1 MQKQLNQLYYWCKE
15 NKSLLIMTILI
26 YQAAILAIGV
36 VNFPYMDDTVRQRV
50 GNTDFASTYS
60 RWGSEIGSWLVQGS
74 RHLTDM
80 GLVTPI
86 LTGFILA
93 AASIIVVYTLNNQK
107 LRVLPLV
114 VSTLIGLNPWFLQC
128 VSFRFD
134 SPYLALSVFCSVLPF
149 LWWEK
154 QRGWFFGLSVLSIFM
169 MCNTYQA
176 SSGIYIVMVLALSL
190 KTLLADNAFV
200 PLLKKIITAAGAYIL
215 TMLLYFLE
223 MKLHPELA
231 QRGNNVVIASIT
243 EIPKTFLANSR
254 MYPHT
259 ILDQSTKVWVILFVL
274 LMIAFIVTGVQK
286 ANVQPAKALLFLALY
301 LVLGAILSYGVFLI
315 FPEKLAI
322 AAPRY
327 AYGFSV
333 FATITFLL
341 LLENLETYP
350 WLRLATKGIICLLC
364 YYLLS
369 FPFIYAS
376 SLHYQKEAFERQS
389 VILAE
394 DLKQVVSAD
403 TKNVYATMLFKDS
416 PVFINTARNYP
427 ILTDLVPVNS
437 AIFFPNQVL
446 FRTYSGMDLTILP
459 FELDHLDKKQST
471 LKLSDYYY
479 DIYEKGQDVYVVV
492 K

>member
-1 MQKQLNQLYYWCKE
+1 VQKQLNQFYCWCKE
-15 NKSLLIMTILI
+15 NKSLLFMTILI

-36 VNFPYMDDTVRQRV
+36 VNFPYMDDAVRQRV
-50 GNTDFASTYS
+50 GNTDFANTYS

-93 AASIIVVYTLNNQK
+93 AASILIVYTLNNQK

-154 QRGWFFGLSVLSIFM
+154 QPSWFFSLSVLSIFM

-190 KTLLADNAFV
+190 KALLADNAFA
-200 PLLKKIITAAGAYIL
+200 PLLKKIVTAAGAYIL
-215 TMLLYFLE
+215 AMLLYFVE

-243 EIPKTFLANSR
+243 EIPKTFLDNSR
-254 MYPHT
+254 MYPHV
-259 ILDQSTKVWVILFVL
+259 ILDQSTKVWVILFIL
-274 LMIAFIVTGVQK
+274 LMLAFIVTSVQK
-286 ANVQPAKALLFLALY
+286 ANLEPAKALLFLALY
-301 LVLGAILSYGVFLI
+301 LVSAAILSYGVFLI
-315 FPEKLAI
+315 FPEKLAL

-333 FATITFLL
+333 FATVTLLL
-341 LLENLETYP
+341 LLENLKTFP
-350 WLRLATKGIICLLC
+350 WLKLATKGIVCLFC

-389 VILAE
+389 VLLAE
-394 DLKQVVSAD
+394 DLKQVVSTD

-416 PVFINTARNYP
+416 PVFTNTAKNYP
-427 ILTDLVPVNS
+427 ILTNLVPSNS

-446 FRTYSGMDLTILP
+446 FRTYSEMNLTILP
-459 FELDHLDKKQST
+459 LDINHLDKKQST

-479 DIYEKGQDVYVVV
+479 DIYEKGQDIYIIA